1 MADNA
6 SITILRNTKAN
17 IDAEPIKDGNILFT
31 TDQANNKIYADVGTK
46 RIKIGGD
53 IDVDTELSPTSTNP
67 VQNKVVTNSID
78 DVRGQIHTNLLN
90 PTAQTETR
98 NGVTLTNNGDGTYT
112 VNGTATATIWFTLKF
127 FDDISILENKKLVG
141 CPVGGTSST
150 YIMYIT
156 CYNDSTSKDYI
167 DYGNGVILSNIPSD
181 ANSSRLYILIRNG
194 QTVNNLIFKPMLT
207 TDLSSTYDS
216 FVKYS
221 GSEERLNEQVASL
234 HESSKGII
242 TNLLNPTLPT
252 KTEGGITCTA
262 NGDGTYKLNGTSTSQ
277 PLFTLCTV
285 SGLSGKHKLVGC
297 PSGGG
302 QSTFNISYRVD
313 DVWSSKYETGNG
325 LVIDCEP
332 AKKYR
337 LELVIRENQTLN
349 NVTFKPMLTTDLN
362 AKYDDYVP
370 YTGDSGRLNE
380 DVAGL
385 FDMFH
390 PIGSL
395 YPTTNASFDPNT
407 AKGWHGT
414 WERITD
420 CVIYAAGTSD
430 TVGQIVGSNTHTLTE
445 AELPSHTHSI
455 PQLSGNLNNDQVD
468 IQYGDGHGSFK
479 TISPSVANLEAT
491 YGGSFAAASL
501 QSTGLT
507 TNASTTGSK
516 GSGTAIDMRTRRLN
530 SVVWRRTA

>member
-90 PTAQTETR
+90 PTLQKQTV
-98 NGVTLTNNGDGTYT
+98 NGVTCANNGDGTYT
-112 VNGTATATIWFTLKF
+112 VNGTATETIWFTLTF

-167 DYGNGVILSNIPSD
+167 DYGNGVILSNIPSEE
-181 ANSSRLYILIRNG
+181 NSSRLYILIRKG
-194 QTVNNLIFKPMLT
+194 VTVNNLLFKPMLT
-207 TDLSSTYDS
+207 
-216 FVKYS
+216 
-221 GSEERLNEQVASL
+221 A
-234 HESSKGII
+234 
-242 TNLLNPTLPT
+242 
-252 KTEGGITCTA
+252 
-262 NGDGTYKLNGTSTSQ
+262 
-277 PLFTLCTV
+277 
-285 SGLSGKHKLVGC
+285 
-297 PSGGG
+297 
-302 QSTFNISYRVD
+302 
-313 DVWSSKYETGNG
+313 
-325 LVIDCEP
+325 
-332 AKKYR
+332 
-337 LELVIRENQTLN
+337 
-349 NVTFKPMLTTDLN
+349 DLN
-362 AKYDDYVP
+362 ATYNDYVP
-370 YTGDSGRLNE
+370 YSGDGRLNE
-380 DVAGL
+380 NVAGL

-455 PQLSGNLNNDQVD
+455 PQLSGNLNNNQVN